1 MWTRIWS
8 RNLVSKSRKTAT
20 TALIC
25 WCRALARPSNLPGQA
40 VEQLRGNR
48 VMKPVFRS
56 KNGLVFGPQFRVRC
70 IEFASRTS
78 APRTPFGHAS
88 NHLRVMIAQLLHP
101 ASPPY
106 QAHPCGE
113 IVATAVSSNITR
125 FPFLSTAAVAR
136 SWMPGWIAKKWGAA

>member
-1 MWTRIWS
+1 
-8 RNLVSKSRKTAT
+8 
-20 TALIC
+20 
-25 WCRALARPSNLPGQA
+25 
-40 VEQLRGNR
+40 
-48 VMKPVFRS
+48 MKPVFRC

-113 IVATAVSSNITR
+113 IVPTAVSSNMNNI
-125 FPFLSTAAVAR
+125 SI
-136 SWMPGWIAKKWGAA
+136 S

>member
-1 MWTRIWS
+1 MPPRAA
-8 RNLVSKSRKTAT
+8 RQAPRDQALVDLLRQQKVRGPKKRTISNTKIGFKT
-20 TALIC
+20 
-25 WCRALARPSNLPGQA
+25 PFLP
-40 VEQLRGNR
+40 LRGNR
-48 VMKPVFRS
+48 FMKPVFRS

-113 IVATAVSSNITR
+113 IVPTAVSSNMNNI
-125 FPFLSTAAVAR
+125 SI
-136 SWMPGWIAKKWGAA
+136 S